1 MKKVLIVGSGASG
14 VHFALSL
21 LQKGYEVCM
30 LDVGNMGAG
39 AANPLDSFNQL
50 KHNLPDPAQY
60 FLGERY
66 QGITYPG
73 LEEKEYYGFPP
84 NKQHIFTHPS
94 TFDLEAHGFEPLVS
108 FAQGGLAGAWTGG
121 VYPLNDAE
129 LRDFPFQY
137 RDLEPYYNEVARRI
151 GIVGEKDDL
160 ARFYPWHEHLLKPL
174 MLDDHSENLLVD
186 YERHRSH
193 IRHKLQCYMGRSRV
207 ATLSQ
212 EQNGRQGCSYCGR
225 CLWGCPSESLY
236 TPVVTLKENAQYD
249 NFRYIP
255 HMYVS
260 HFVYDES
267 MQIQSIMAESVLEKK
282 KCEFFADIFV
292 LAAGTLV
299 SSKIFIESIRR
310 RTSKIIKLTGLM
322 DNRQILIPFV
332 NLKMIGKLAN
342 LERYQYHQ
350 IALGIETEKPE
361 EYIHGQLTTLK
372 SAMAHPI
379 ISSLPFDLRTSI
391 SLFRNLRCGLG
402 VVNVNMHDRRR
413 ENNFVTVRADPRVDH
428 SKLVIHYTPDID
440 ESHRIKRA
448 IKQVKRLLW
457 TLGCV
462 SPPGMIHVRPMGASV
477 HYAGTIPMSMEP
489 LPLTASHYCQ
499 SHDFHNLYIV
509 DGTTLP
515 FLPAKNLTF
524 TLMANAARV
533 ADQAF

>member
-1 MKKVLIVGSGASG
+1 
-14 VHFALSL
+14 
-21 LQKGYEVCM
+21 M
-30 LDVGNMGAG
+30 LDVGNMGSEAS
-39 AANPLDSFNQL
+39 NPLDSINQL
-50 KHNLPDPAQY
+50 KRNLADPVQY

-66 QGITYPG
+66 QSITYPG

-84 NKQHIFTHPS
+84 NKQYIFTHPS
-94 TFDLEAHGFEPLVS
+94 SFNVENHGFEPIIS

-129 LRDFPFQY
+129 LQDFPFQY
-137 RDLEPYYNEVARRI
+137 RDIEPYYNEVARRI
-151 GIVGEKDDL
+151 GIVGEQDDL
-160 ARFYPWHEHLLKPL
+160 ARFYPWHKHLLKPL
-174 MLDDHSENLLVD
+174 MLDDHSEKLLAD
-186 YERHRSH
+186 YERRRSH
-193 IRHKLQCYMGRSRV
+193 IRHNLQCYMGRSRV

-212 EQNGRQGCSYCGR
+212 EQDGRQGCSYCGR

-236 TPVVTLKENAQYD
+236 TPLTTLKQNAQHD
-249 NFRYIP
+249 NFHYIP

-282 KCEFFADIFV
+282 SYEFFADVFV
-292 LAAGTLV
+292 LAAGTLIT
-299 SSKIFIESIRR
+299 SQIFIESIRR
-310 RTSKIIKLTGLM
+310 KTGKIIHLSGLM

-332 NLKMIGKLAN
+332 NLKMIGSSSN
-342 LERYQYHQ
+342 LETYQYHQ
-350 IALGIETEKPE
+350 IAMGIETEKPE

-372 SAMAHPI
+372 AAMVHPI
-379 ISSLPFDLRTSI
+379 IGSLPFDLRTST
-391 SLFRNLRCGLG
+391 SLFKNLRSALG
-402 VVNVNMHDRRR
+402 VVNVNLHDRRR
-413 ENNFVTVRADPRVDH
+413 ENNFVSVRVDPDSSH
-428 SKLVIHYTPDID
+428 GKLVVHYTPDIN
-440 ESHRIKRA
+440 ESQRIKRA

-462 SPPGMIHVRPMGASV
+462 VPPGMIHIRPMGASV
-477 HYAGTIPMSMEP
+477 HYAGTIPMSAEP
-489 LPLTASHYCQ
+489 LPLTASHDCQ
-499 SHDFHNLYIV
+499 SHDFHNLYLV